1 MAQRP
6 SSASAPTTRRRVDP
20 ERKRLGLAV
29 LMVVFGSFAPWLDTA
44 VGPILGGRGAGLWT
58 FYASLLGLAGALVP
72 SRTVAGVQAAIMA
85 VVCTVLPVW
94 QLVRAVSLLGTDGGW
109 LPGPGLVLVFGG
121 GVLAGV
127 AALGLLRNRAPSQ
140 P

>member
-1 MAQRP
+1 MATRP
-6 SSASAPTTRRRVDP
+6 SSASAPTARRRVDP

-72 SRTVAGVQAAIMA
+72 SRTVAGVQAGIMA

-94 QLVRAVSLLGTDGGW
+94 QLVRALSLLGTDGGW

-121 GVLAGV
+121 GVVAGV
-127 AALGLLRNRAPSQ
+127 AALGLVRNRAPSQ